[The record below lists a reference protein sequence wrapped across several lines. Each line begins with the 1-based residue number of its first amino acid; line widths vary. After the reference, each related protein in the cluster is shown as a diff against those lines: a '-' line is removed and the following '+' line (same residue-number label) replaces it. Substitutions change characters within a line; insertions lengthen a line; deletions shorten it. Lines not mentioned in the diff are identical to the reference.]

1 MSKRKGFVR
10 FMSLTAALGITM
22 CAVTG
27 SMNALPA
34 EANYDGSYD
43 YYNYGYDYGTNG
55 YDYGYD
61 TYTGYDTYSG
71 YTGYDP
77 YSGYTGYDNTTGY
90 TGYDNTTG
98 YTGYDNTTGYDT
110 NSTAGYDN
118 TTGQTSSAADT
129 TSSQASSDDSEAEI
143 AAITENTEI
152 TGAARSLRNLIGKKT
167 ELNVQISDA
176 NTALKEEE
184 KMLKS
189 LRKRT
194 DEIDK
199 ELYILNRSMATME
212 IKVNSNKHELERI
225 NNDIEDGTDKLK
237 KRMRALYLSGSD
249 SYTTMLLESD
259 SFYDVLM
266 RMELIKRVAEHDD
279 NVIDELYGLK
289 DQYEA
294 KQAKLDKQQ
303 EELDAQ
309 YALFD
314 GKKAKLDELYNSS
327 TQARKLLEEKQEKLK
342 EQAAQINVEKIKSAQ
357 ALSQVLNPYSGMT
370 SFEEEVANNCA
381 AADARLNEIHN
392 DIRDRER
399 NGHKL
404 SDDEPRYEFAWPVP
418 DSFDITSGVG
428 ARWGT
433 YHTGL
438 DIAYV
443 HGTPIH
449 ATEIGTVI
457 MTNETCTHDY
467 GKTGSCGCGGGFGNF
482 IIVDHG
488 NDFISLYGH
497 LTKVLVKPG
506 DRVTQGEIIGLMGST
521 GYSTGDHLHFELRYQ
536 GNILDPAQ
544 YVDASITGSNPRK
557 STKSDAEQI
566 EVIVH
571 DNNEEKQ
578 KEAEKKKEEAR
589 NAAQS
594 QAEGQ
599 TNDQTAQQQTQ
610 QNVQPEQNGQQDL
623 IQITDPS
630 ANGANGQPTQ

>member
-1 MSKRKGFVR
+1 MNKRKGFVKL
-10 FMSLTAALGITM
+10 MSLTAALGMTV

-27 SMNALPA
+27 SMDGITA
-34 EANYDGSYD
+34 EAAYDGSY
-43 YYNYGYDYGTNG
+43 NY

-61 TYTGYDTYSG
+61 SGAYGYDQYYGYDNGSYGYDT
-71 YTGYDP
+71 
-77 YSGYTGYDNTTGY
+77 YTGYDNTTGY

-98 YTGYDNTTGYDT
+98 YTGYDNTTGYGYDT

-118 TTGQTSSAADT
+118 TTGWTADSSAADT
-129 TSSQASSDDSEAEI
+129 SSSSQASSDDSEAEI

-152 TGAARSLRNLIGKKT
+152 TGAARALKTLIGKKT

-189 LRKRT
+189 LRKRA

-212 IKVNSNKHELERI
+212 IKVSANKRELDRI
-225 NNDIEDGTDKLK
+225 NTEIEDGTDKLK

-249 SYTTMLLESD
+249 SYTTMILESD

-279 NVIDELYGLK
+279 NIIDELYGLK
-289 DQYEA
+289 EKCEV
-294 KQAKLDKQQ
+294 KQAALNVQQ
-303 EELDAQ
+303 EELDKQ

-327 TQARKLLEEKQEKLK
+327 SQARKLLEEKQQKLK
-342 EQAAQINVEKIKSAQ
+342 EQAAQLNIEKVKSAQ

-370 SFEEEVANNCA
+370 SFEEEISNNCA
-381 AADARLNEIHN
+381 AADAKLNEIHN
-392 DIRDRER
+392 DIRNREKS
-399 NGHKL
+399 GDKL

-438 DIAYV
+438 DIAYI

-449 ATEIGTVI
+449 ATETGTVI
-457 MTNETCTHDY
+457 MTNESCTHDY
-467 GKTGSCGCGGGFGNF
+467 GKTGSCGCGGGYGNYV
-482 IIVDHG
+482 IIDHG
-488 NDFISLYGH
+488 NDFLSLYGH
-497 LTKVLVKPG
+497 MTKVLVKPG

-521 GYSTGDHLHFELRYQ
+521 GYSTGDHVHFELRYQ
-536 GNILDPAQ
+536 GNILDPAR
-544 YVDASITGSNPRK
+544 YVDASIDNSGSRK

-594 QAEGQ
+594 QAETQ
-599 TNDQTAQQQTQ
+599 TDQQVQQNTQQPQ

-623 IQITDPS
+623 IQITEPS
-630 ANGANGQPTQ
+630 ANGDNGQPVQ